1 MAGTDD
7 LTVFLKPCIQH
18 CDLHGFNVL
27 VDSDRSAVLIDYGE
41 VTDAT
46 AALDPVT
53 IELS

>member
-41 VTDAT
+41 VTDAQPR
-46 AALDPVT
+46 L
-53 IELS
+53 IQ